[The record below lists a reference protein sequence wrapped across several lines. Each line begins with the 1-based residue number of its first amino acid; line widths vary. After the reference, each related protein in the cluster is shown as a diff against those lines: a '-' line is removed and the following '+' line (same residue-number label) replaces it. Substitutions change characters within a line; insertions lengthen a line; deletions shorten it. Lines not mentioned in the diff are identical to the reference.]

1 MMFHFLALAFSMVM
15 PPDAPVGEAVGQV
28 APAAPA
34 GARYCLRVEP
44 ITGSRIVKDGPSSTS
59 TSIRNGP
66 RKAFGYSPKPYYGLS
81 ARQR

>member
-44 ITGSRIVKDGPSSTS
+44 ITGSRIET
-59 TSIRNGP
+59 IRCETREGW
-66 RKAFGYSPKPYYGLS
+66 AFLDVDVDQEWAKEGIRVL
-81 ARQR
+81 A